1 MATPAQQVEAAKSA
15 TGLAI
20 DGTRALFGGTRQQG
34 LRAGTSRFLQQGWFV
49 GWKAVMTIYC
59 IVWAAW
65 WDRGEDLDIRIYL
78 ATWTHMLATAYFV
91 ISLISSL
98 LCMAY
103 LSREKPAPVEEGKPK
118 RPPPV
123 KGTRS
128 PVPCYFR
135 WLQHISW
142 VLTCISSM
150 VVLSVFWMT
159 IYESDVPVT
168 SVYVSSTILALLM
181 LLDQF
186 LIATEMK
193 FKYAWLGLYFF
204 VVYIFYNVIYYY
216 EHNVEDRVTFEV
228 FDWDERPGRACLW
241 VFLILAFGVPGFT
254 ALHVFVYRL
263 RERMYTSY
271 KHNLE
276 VIEEEEP
283 APKTEKEEKKEA
295 KEKEKEEKKEAKEK
309 EKEKKKEKKEKK
321 DPPPAVVDAPPLLAP
336 AALGAGAAGAAALA
350 DGAATP
356 DQGGACGFGGG

>member
-1 MATPAQQVEAAKSA
+1 MQQVPHARAHLLLFPHARILRSCCPCCSPTTPLFFCLLKATPAQQVEAAKSA

-49 GWKAVMTIYC
+49 GWKAAMTMYC

-78 ATWTHMLATAYFV
+78 ATWTHMLATASFLRVLVFSGHSMDDLDFV

-103 LSREKPAPVEEGKPK
+103 LSRERPAPVEEGKPK

-181 LLDQF
+181 
-186 LIATEMK
+186 
-193 FKYAWLGLYFF
+193 
-204 VVYIFYNVIYYY
+204 
-216 EHNVEDRVTFEV
+216 
-228 FDWDERPGRACLW
+228 
-241 VFLILAFGVPGFT
+241 
-254 ALHVFVYRL
+254 
-263 RERMYTSY
+263 
-271 KHNLE
+271 
-276 VIEEEEP
+276 
-283 APKTEKEEKKEA
+283 
-295 KEKEKEEKKEAKEK
+295 
-309 EKEKKKEKKEKK
+309 
-321 DPPPAVVDAPPLLAP
+321 
-336 AALGAGAAGAAALA
+336 
-350 DGAATP
+350 
-356 DQGGACGFGGG
+356 